1 MEFSENWQIQNVN
14 KDNHQ
19 GSIWCNVP
27 LPKELNDNLFCKS
40 DTDFD
45 LKILLTKFQGD
56 SDDED
61 FEIKATDNLIVVAK
75 AEKEFCC
82 LEVYGKSDFI
92 VGLNSSV
99 ISK

>member
-1 MEFSENWQIQNVN
+1 MEFSEYWQIQNVN

-19 GSIWCNVP
+19 SSIWCNVP
-27 LPKELNDNLFCKS
+27 LPKELIDNLFLW
-40 DTDFD
+40 
-45 LKILLTKFQGD
+45 LKNSTKFQGD

>member
-1 MEFSENWQIQNVN
+1 M
-14 KDNHQ
+14 
-19 GSIWCNVP
+19 
-27 LPKELNDNLFCKS
+27 PKRYRLW
-40 DTDFD
+40 
-45 LKILLTKFQGD
+45 LKNSTKFQGD

-92 VGLNSSV
+92 VVSFQNN
-99 ISK
+99 